1 METKERKHDMPRKK
15 VVKINEDTRWSELD
29 PQLKVL
35 DRDVLVSVDDAG
47 DVAKKEY
54 DSYIKQQEEDD
65 LDNQQYSE
73 GEDYEK

>member
-1 METKERKHDMPRKK
+1 MPRKK

-35 DRDVLVSVDDAG
+35 DRDVLVSVDDSTKQ
-47 DVAKKEY
+47 DKKEY
-54 DSYIKQQEEDD
+54 ETFIDKQEEDD
-65 LDNQQYSE
+65 LDNQHYSE